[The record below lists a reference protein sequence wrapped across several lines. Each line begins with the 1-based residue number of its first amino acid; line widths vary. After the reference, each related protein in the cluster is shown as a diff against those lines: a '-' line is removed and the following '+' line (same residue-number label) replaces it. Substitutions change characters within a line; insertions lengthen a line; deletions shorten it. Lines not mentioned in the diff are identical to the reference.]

1 MSIKSL
7 GLAALLSL
15 APVSAMAHMIVEN
28 AYARSAGQSAQTG
41 AAFMTIFNHGD
52 QDDVVISAT
61 SDIAERVELHTHAED
76 ANGVMQMIHVEE
88 GFPIAA
94 GETIALERGGK
105 HVMFLG
111 LKRPLAQGDIVSV
124 TLTFQNADPVTVE
137 IPVDLTRAPAAPQ
150 GGMAH
155 GHGSHGHQ

>member
-15 APVSAMAHMIVEN
+15 APVSAIAEMIVEN
-28 AYARSAGQSAQTG
+28 AYARSAGDSAQTG

-76 ANGVMQMIHVEE
+76 ANGVMQMIHVED

-124 TLTFQNADPVTVE
+124 TLTFQNAEPVTVE
-137 IPVDLTRAPAAPQ
+137 IPVDLTRQPE